1 MSLVI
6 STSPGPLFWCARG
19 CPCMCLP
26 LGSTSLACRMWSS
39 AVIHPVAPV
48 EFDYF
53 LNYMHTDT
61 HDFHEG
67 FWILSLVPSF
77 LGCQG
82 DEIHDPCLL
91 SELKSM
97 RRLVCGSEEVRHK
110 ERLFSNASSQK
121 YVLAKRSRHYNVG
134 GTMRHIYLSLMLS
147 TDNEDICAYTILART
162 HSKAVGGAITSR
174 IT

>member
-26 LGSTSLACRMWSS
+26 LGSTSLACRMWSL

-67 FWILSLVPSF
+67 FWIHSLVPSF

-82 DEIHDPCLL
+82 VEIHDPCLL

-97 RRLVCGSEEVRHK
+97 RRLVFGSEEVRHE
-110 ERLFSNASSQK
+110 ERLFLDAGSQK
-121 YVLAKRSRHYNVG
+121 CLQRDPCIIMWVEQSATY
-134 GTMRHIYLSLMLS
+134 
-147 TDNEDICAYTILART
+147 ICAWCYRLIMRIWLMTDFPKG
-162 HSKAVGGAITSR
+162 KAWLQDANTWFKYD
-174 IT
+174 